1 MSTHTISAAAHPFL
15 IRAQRVTVVRNGRR
29 LLDRIDLTLPPGRIV
44 TVVGPNGAGKTTL
57 VRVLLGLITPDDGRV
72 DRFPELRLGYVP
84 QRFALPSTL
93 PIDVA
98 TFLRLANPYKE
109 GDLQRVLARVG
120 VEALSDRP
128 LAALSGGELQRV
140 LLARALLRQPQL
152 LVLDEPAQGLDLLG
166 QQEFY
171 ALLSELRNEI
181 GCGILLISHDLYLV
195 MGATDEVIC
204 LEGHICCAGPPE
216 AIGRHPE
223 YLRLFGP
230 AAANLALY
238 AHHHDHRHDLHGNI
252 VPLDRVE
259 KLNMGGKR

>member
-1 MSTHTISAAAHPFL
+1 MSTHTISAAAQPFL
-15 IRAQRVTVVRNGRR
+15 IHAQGVTVVREGRR
-29 LLDRIDLTLPPGRIV
+29 LLDRVDLTLSPGRIV

-57 VRVLLGLITPDDGRV
+57 VRVLLGLIAPDHGRV
-72 DRFPELRLGYVP
+72 DRLPGLRLGYVP
-84 QRFALPSTL
+84 QRFVPSRTL

-98 TFLRLANPYKE
+98 TFLRLANPSKE
-109 GDLQRVLARVG
+109 VDLQRVLARVG
-120 VEALSDRP
+120 VEALNDRP

-166 QQEFY
+166 QQELY

-195 MGATDEVIC
+195 MAATDEVVC
-204 LEGHICCAGPPE
+204 LEGHICCAGSPE

-252 VPLDRVE
+252 VPLGAIE
-259 KLNMGGKR
+259 EPSTGGTH